1 MDFCLLRAGLHIV
14 RFQYTTASIQ
24 NQTYVRNFLQ
34 KVLTKNMRSFIMK
47 VKNEKMFE
55 EKWGGVMERRTQR
68 RVVRKSRKI
77 RKNTFV
83 LLTMALI
90 LCLGTLA
97 MGGQKGIQ
105 TKTYYEC
112 VEVEKGDTLW
122 EIAEKYRMDGQK
134 TEHMVEDILEVNG
147 LKNTNVRVGES
158 IIVPVTKA
166 V

>member
-1 MDFCLLRAGLHIV
+1 MC
-14 RFQYTTASIQ
+14 SII
-24 NQTYVRNFLQ
+24 
-34 KVLTKNMRSFIMK
+34 MRME
-47 VKNEKMFE
+47 NEKMFE
-55 EKWGGVMERRTQR
+55 KKWGEVMERRTQR

-112 VEVEKGDTLW
+112 VQVEKGDTLW
-122 EIAEKYRMDGQK
+122 EIAEEYRMDGEK
-134 TEHMVEDILEVNG
+134 TEHMVEAILEVNG
-147 LKNTNVRVGES
+147 LKDANVQAGES